1 LNESL
6 HNLSPSAQDFKP
18 EFFTLGTV

>member
-6 HNLSPSAQDFKP
+6 HHLSLSAQDFKP